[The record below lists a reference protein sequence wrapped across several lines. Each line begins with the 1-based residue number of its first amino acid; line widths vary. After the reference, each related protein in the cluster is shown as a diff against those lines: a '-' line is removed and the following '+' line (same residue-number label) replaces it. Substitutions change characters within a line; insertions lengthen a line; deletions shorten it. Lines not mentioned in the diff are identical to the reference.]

1 MKLTNPLPR
10 LKRVKKPTVKS
21 VTEEYRIY
29 KEEAQKHMYTLR
41 NPEGR
46 RLLSV
51 DAADAQ
57 GKLNGMTIVE
67 LLTIVNLT
75 DATGERVYL
84 RAEVKTIT
92 AIAEKKAP
100 TPPWSL
106 L

>member
-1 MKLTNPLPR
+1 MKKP
-10 LKRVKKPTVKS
+10 KRPTVKS
-21 VTEEYRIY
+21 VQETFSKYAENAEKFIHTLQNPPYR
-29 KEEAQKHMYTLR
+29 K
-41 NPEGR
+41 
-46 RLLSV
+46 LLSV

-75 DATGERVYL
+75 EATGERVYL
-84 RAEVKTIT
+84 KAEGKTIV

-100 TPPWSL
+100 RAPMEL